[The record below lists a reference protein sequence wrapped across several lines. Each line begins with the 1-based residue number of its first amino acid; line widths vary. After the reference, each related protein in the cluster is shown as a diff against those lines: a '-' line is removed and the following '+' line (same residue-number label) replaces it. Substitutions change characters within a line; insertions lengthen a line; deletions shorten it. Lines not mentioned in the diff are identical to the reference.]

1 MTDQQSTQITN
12 MRESGLGYSTIA
24 SQIGLSK
31 DCVRS
36 YCRTHGLK
44 GIRSPSHVDKE
55 VGNNT
60 CRTCG
65 RYLQHT
71 PGKRKKQYCSDAC
84 RMDWWNAHQDKV
96 KRKAYYSFTCAN
108 VVRPSA
114 HTEMQKESTAA
125 ILAISR
131 LVFPRGKSSSDPEL
145 RLRTRTLNQLPG
157 ISLKLSK
164 EYYSLESCLAGF
176 YRPIFLITPSN
187 YHTK

>member
-12 MRESGLGYSTIA
+12 MRESGFGYSTIA
-24 SQIGLSK
+24 NQIGLPK
-31 DCVRS
+31 ECVKS
-36 YCRTHGLK
+36 YCRTHGLT
-44 GIRSPSHVDKE
+44 GRRSSSHVDKE
-55 VGNNT
+55 AGSNT

-96 KRKAYYSFTCAN
+96 KRKAYYSFTCAECGKTFSSYGN
-108 VVRPSA
+108 AKRVYCS
-114 HTEMQKESTAA
+114 HF
-125 ILAISR
+125 AISR
-131 LVFPRGKSSSDPEL
+131 LVFPRGKSSRGPKL
-145 RLRTRTLNQLPG
+145 RLRRRTLNQLIG
-157 ISLKLSK
+157 ILLRLSK
-164 EYYSLESCLAGF
+164 KYYFLGSCLAGF